1 MTSFKSL
8 VWLLLVCGVAMST
21 SVAEADDTEKTTMD
35 VLKPVAISDADVC
48 ALMELAMKGIEQEFP
63 NKPSNVMT
71 SAEDVLRP
79 QEMHP
84 VFYGC
89 FDWHSS
95 VHGHWLLVRLL
106 KLYPDSGGAAEARAL
121 LNRQLTASKLQT
133 EADYFDKKE
142 NKSFERMYGWAWAL
156 RLATELHGWE
166 DPDGQ
171 RWAANLKPLEQKLV
185 VLAKDYLPK
194 LSYPIRTGQHPDTG
208 FALGQLLDYAR
219 TVGDAEMDV
228 LIQKFAREKYLGDVD
243 YPARYEPSGH
253 DFFST
258 CLNEAD
264 LMRRVLDTN
273 EFAEWLSA
281 FLPEL
286 DKFEG
291 SANSILTPEE
301 VPDVTDGK
309 LVHLAGLN
317 FNRAWAQLGIYSALE
332 EGDPRR
338 VVLAGSI
345 ASHTQA
351 GMDYVF
357 SGHYEGEHWLATFA
371 VYTLTRSGCEPLSRT
386 VQP

>member
-1 MTSFKSL
+1 MKFRSAPCWLVLCLVTLYWGWSPTLSSADETDEAKAKVGGVLSPVSL
-8 VWLLLVCGVAMST
+8 SESEVVALS
-21 SVAEADDTEKTTMD
+21 
-35 VLKPVAISDADVC
+35 
-48 ALMELAMKGIEQEFP
+48 ELAMKGIEQQYP
-63 NKPSNVMT
+63 NKPSNVMA
-71 SAEDVLRP
+71 SAEDVLSP

-106 KLYPDSGGAAEARAL
+106 KLYPESAKASEVRAL
-121 LNRQLTASKLQT
+121 LNRQLTESKLQA

-156 RLATELHGWE
+156 RLATELHDWQ
-166 DPDGQ
+166 DTDGI
-171 RWAANLKPLEQKLV
+171 RWAANLKPLERQLV
-185 VLAKDYLPK
+185 ELAKAYVPK

-219 TVGDAEMDV
+219 TTGDNELEE
-228 LIQKFAREKYLGDVD
+228 LIEQFARDKYLDDVD

-264 LMRRVLDTN
+264 LMRRVLSGD
-273 EFAEWLSA
+273 EFATWLRA

-286 DKFEG
+286 NSFEG

-317 FNRAWAQLGIYSALE
+317 FNRAWAQLGIYSALAD
-332 EGDPRR
+332 GDERR
-338 VVLAGSI
+338 GILAKSI
-345 ASHTQA
+345 QTHTQA
-351 GMDYVF
+351 GMEYVF

-371 VYTLTRSGCEPLSRT
+371 VYTLTRSG
-386 VQP
+386 VQ